1 MEHAT
6 QTADM
11 LEKLMC
17 PAFSVT
23 DGIIKHANHAAL
35 QRQVELN
42 SQILDLISIGAEEYG
57 AFTDGK
63 LCLSL
68 CIHDIT
74 YNAAVSTANGYHL
87 FCLESD
93 YEDPELRAFALA
105 AQQLR
110 EPLSNAMAG
119 TELLLPN
126 SALKSDNEAQQYLSQ
141 VNRSLH
147 QLLRA
152 ISNMSDTAQYASQ
165 HTYRMQLQDAPA
177 VFEEIL
183 EKASAVTSQT
193 GRTFTY
199 DVPQQ
204 SVYCLLDREKLE
216 RAVLNLISNAV
227 KFTPKGGV
235 IHATLRRNGSR
246 LAFTVQDSGQGVSSQ
261 VRSNIFSGYL
271 REPGIDDGRNGIGLG
286 MSIVRSVA
294 AAHGGTV
301 LMEQPKDTGARITM
315 TLALRQSGKTVVRS
329 PISLPVDYTGGRDQC
344 LLELS
349 DVLPDSLYLETF

>member
-11 LEKLMC
+11 LEKLIC
-17 PAFSVT
+17 PAFTVK
-23 DGIIKHANHAAL
+23 DGIINYANSAAL

-42 SQILDLISIGAEEYG
+42 TQILDLISIGAEEYS

-63 LCLSL
+63 LCLTL

-74 YNAAVSTANGYHL
+74 YNASVSTANGCQL

-126 SALKSDNEAQQYLSQ
+126 SALKKDGEAQQYLSQ

-152 ISNMSDTAQYASQ
+152 VSNMSDTARYAAQ
-165 HTYRMQLQDAPA
+165 HSFRMQLQDAA
-177 VFEEIL
+177 AIFHEIL
-183 EKASAVTSQT
+183 EKAAAVTAQT
-193 GRTFTY
+193 ERELTY

-204 SVYCLLDREKLE
+204 SVYCLLDRDKLE
-216 RAVLNLISNAV
+216 RAILNLISNAI
-227 KFTPKGGV
+227 KFTKKGAV
-235 IHATLRRNGSR
+235 IHAVLHRSGNR
-246 LAFTVQDSGQGVSSQ
+246 LIFTVQDSGQGISSQ
-261 VRSNIFSGYL
+261 VRSNIFSRYL

-301 LMEQPKDTGARITM
+301 LMEQPENTGARITM
-315 TLALRQSGKTVVRS
+315 TLALRQSEETVVRS
-329 PISLPVDYTGGRDQC
+329 PISLPVDYTGGRDHY

-349 DVLPDSLYLETF
+349 DVLPDCLYLETF